1 MHNMASILGS
11 GSVHHQG
18 RRRMVRAQYTACS
31 ARQPPSSST
40 HFVFL
45 CGLGAGCCRLRC
57 AAASRHPAC
66 HQCRLRQLLCFETLQ
81 AMQRLSTRIQLQAP
95 SLGGGN
101 AGVVC
106 QRCLQT
112 GHWTYEC
119 KNAPVYK
126 ARPTR
131 TQQLMQPKVRWRR
144 LSLVNAADV
153 GMVSF
158 ANGGSGATLDPAS
171 GSGRSEIGLWSSS
184 CRPACLPPIWCT
196 ELRARCSPALPWTR

>member
-1 MHNMASILGS
+1 MRPCQQAVTAFAAQQPANTLHAT
-11 GSVHHQG
+11 SVD
-18 RRRMVRAQYTACS
+18 
-31 ARQPPSSST
+31 
-40 HFVFL
+40 
-45 CGLGAGCCRLRC
+45 CGNSFGLTPCKA
-57 AAASRHPAC
+57 
-66 HQCRLRQLLCFETLQ
+66 E
-81 AMQRLSTRIQLQAP
+81 QRLLILMQLQAP

-131 TQQLMQPKVRWRR
+131 TQQLMQPKVRWRC
-144 LSLVNAADV
+144 LSLVNVADV

-184 CRPACLPPIWCT
+184 CRPRLSATHLVH
-196 ELRARCSPALPWTR
+196 RAARALLTCIARKLC